1 MTLEVSQP
9 FEVPAHRC
17 AAPLGHPPG
26 RHGPPLAL
34 PANRS
39 RKQKQADGST
49 AACMSAA
56 RALCGLGD
64 SVACFH
70 NPGQVQRAFS
80 LHSPPCITNC
90 VLERSFH
97 MSDCAGQGGTR
108 IKKRFGPGLADTTS
122 ILVKNCRI
130 GE

>member
-1 MTLEVSQP
+1 M
-9 FEVPAHRC
+9 ARR
-17 AAPLGHPPG
+17 PPC
-26 RHGPPLAL
+26 RRTA
-34 PANRS
+34 RE
-39 RKQKQADGST
+39 KQKQADGST